1 MIIVLISLQHIL
13 ALMALQTN
21 VEERRVETPDKAF
34 GKVIGDTA
42 YYFVEDKQLQ
52 FEETFS
58 EEQFMTPL
66 LLRIKKN
73 SYMDLAKQFQPSFSS
88 LQYQSFYQS
97 LLDFGNAVTL
107 GVYSLVLGLLTWV
120 TIEIVTNNELL
131 CT

>member
-1 MIIVLISLQHIL
+1 MI

-21 VEERRVETPDKAF
+21 VEERRVETPDKAV
-34 GKVIGDTA
+34 GKVIGDRV
-42 YYFVEDKQLQ
+42 YYFDEDKQLQ
-52 FEETFS
+52 LEETFS

-73 SYMDLAKQFQPSFSS
+73 SDMNLAKQFQPSFSS
-88 LQYQSFYQS
+88 LQYQSLYQS

-120 TIEIVTNNELL
+120 TIEIVTNKELL
-131 CT
+131 CTTVFVTC